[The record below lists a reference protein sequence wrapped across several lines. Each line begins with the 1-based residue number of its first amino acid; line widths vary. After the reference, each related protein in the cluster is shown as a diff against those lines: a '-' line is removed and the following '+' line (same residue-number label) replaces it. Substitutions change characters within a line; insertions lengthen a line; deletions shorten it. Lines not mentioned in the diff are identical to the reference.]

1 MQKRIVKVVPAD
13 SALEQ
18 ADGHRRAQRSHPGF
32 AQRHIVEQVGCC
44 RVDDDRYLLIQRVA
58 NGGDEVKSLAEL
70 TDDEQSKAI
79 PKIAALLLNDWNAAD
94 AGPNGAGVPTADT
107 TVGGF
112 IRQEVAALA
121 TEESVLAAVRE
132 LGLSATADAWLDLG
146 DVRRPNP
153 LHLLTCSDSPLSG
166 RPIVYFAGHT
176 HGDTHGGN
184 VLVPRQ
190 SGELQYEQFL
200 LVDCGGYRDDGAL
213 TRDVYFLLMTTLL
226 RTIAPRT
233 PDGEAG
239 DRMPRNQADA
249 LRRYLIDPD
258 RSPPG
263 SLLPGLAQLIKGV
276 HQVGLTYARQAD
288 CGLEWRQQR
297 TLALVA
303 HALVCLTFTNLG
315 EPGRRWCWDLAV
327 EALEAY
333 HQALPKEDGATLIPP
348 TASVLPVFLPP
359 TARTGPHGRKSPAV
373 GLDQQLLTIG
383 PRPLWIHDPR
393 PETPL
398 VSSAGQTPEPAPQDL
413 GTSRPALDDA
423 SAHWPANPVTSPIG
437 TGAGTVTPVG
447 TGLAES
453 ETSALPSFS
462 VPRSPAPQ
470 PRQPH
475 HDRSAGPV
483 PPPRRKLRLPHL
495 RTFAVP
501 LASLVSVAGA
511 VGLIPLIER
520 RNDNV
525 NAPNQT
531 ISPSRAPSSA
541 SSRNSGA
548 RSAPLPDTL
557 EKLAD
562 DVAALPEDSPQGR
575 YACAHHEVKSW
586 NGNQENPE
594 LVSHHR
600 YELWFTPEQSGK
612 RIETEFE
619 EGAPVGTTTSIF
631 SEKRMTDVMPMPA
644 DGPDALRDQLRR
656 EFRKQPPELRDAA
669 GMMRLVV
676 RFYQFHPLDPAQ
688 RSVLLRELARTP
700 GIDFVGRYVD
710 EAGQRGAAFR
720 AEDRE
725 GRQDT
730 LLFDATGRL
739 LSYELSRDDV
749 LLSQYRYLVNTRT
762 NTMDDPCE

>member
-1 MQKRIVKVVPAD
+1 M
-13 SALEQ
+13 
-18 ADGHRRAQRSHPGF
+18 
-32 AQRHIVEQVGCC
+32 
-44 RVDDDRYLLIQRVA
+44 
-58 NGGDEVKSLAEL
+58 KSLAEL
-70 TDDEQSKAI
+70 TDDEQSAAI
-79 PKIAALLLNDWNAAD
+79 PTIAAMLLNDWNTAD
-94 AGPNGAGVPTADT
+94 AGPNGAGVPTAET

-112 IRQEVAALA
+112 IRQEVTALA
-121 TEESVLAAVRE
+121 TVESVLAAVRE
-132 LGLSATADAWLDLG
+132 LGLSATTDAWLDHG

-153 LHLLTCSDSPLSG
+153 LHLLTCADSPLG
-166 RPIVYFAGHT
+166 ARPMVYFAGHT
-176 HGDTHGGN
+176 HGDAHGGN

-190 SGELQYEQFL
+190 GGTLQYEQFL
-200 LVDCGGYRDDGAL
+200 LVDCGGYRDNGAL
-213 TRDVYFLLMTTLL
+213 TRDVYFLLLTTLL
-226 RTIAPRT
+226 RTIAPGT
-233 PDGEAG
+233 ADGEAG

-249 LRRYLIDPD
+249 LRRYLIEPD
-258 RSPPG
+258 GTPAG
-263 SLLPGLAQLIKGV
+263 GLLPGLAQLIEGV
-276 HQVGLTYARQAD
+276 HQVGLAYAWQAD

-297 TLALVA
+297 SLALVA
-303 HALVCLTFTNLG
+303 HALVCLTFTSLG

-333 HQALPKEDGATLIPP
+333 QQTLPAEDATLIPP
-348 TASVLPVFLPP
+348 PASALPVFLPP
-359 TARTGPHGRKSPAV
+359 TARSGPHGSSTPGS

-393 PETPL
+393 PEVPL
-398 VSSAGQTPEPAPQDL
+398 ASSAGQTPEPAPQSL
-413 GTSRPALDDA
+413 GIPHPALDDA
-423 SAHWPANPVTSPIG
+423 SARWPANPVTSPVG
-437 TGAGTVTPVG
+437 AGAGTATPVV
-447 TGLAES
+447 TGLAGPES
-453 ETSALPSFS
+453 SALPGRAA
-462 VPRSPAPQ
+462 PRSPAPQ

-483 PPPRRKLRLPHL
+483 QPPRRKLRLPHL
-495 RTFAVP
+495 RTLAVP
-501 LASLVSVAGA
+501 LASLVGVASA

-525 NAPNQT
+525 DAPHQT

-557 EKLAD
+557 QKLAD

-575 YACAHHEVKSW
+575 YACAHYEVKSW

-612 RIETEFE
+612 RIETEFKE
-619 EGAPVGTTTSIF
+619 DAPVGTITSIF
-631 SEKRMTDVMPMPA
+631 SEKRMTDVLPMPA

-676 RFYQFHPLDPAQ
+676 RFYQFHPLDPTQ
-688 RSVLLRELARTP
+688 RSALLRELARTP
-700 GIDFVGRYVD
+700 GIGFVGRYVD

-749 LLSQYRYLVNTRT
+749 LLSQHRYLVNTRT